1 MLFFHRKKIRFN
13 PIDPLDNGLREE
25 IAAERSEPDHFVLD
39 DLLDGTLAEKWEE
52 ILVDAKRDPDFVFVD
67 DES

>member
-1 MLFFHRKKIRFN
+1 MLFKHKKVRFK

-25 IAAERSEPDHFVLD
+25 IAAEQLEPDHFVLD

-52 ILVDAKRDPDFVFVD
+52 ILTDARRDPEFVFVD
-67 DES
+67 DDN

>member
-1 MLFFHRKKIRFN
+1 MLFRHKKVRFK

-25 IAAERSEPDHFVLD
+25 IAAEQLEPDHFVLD

-52 ILVDAKRDPDFVFVD
+52 ILTDARRDPEFVFVD
-67 DES
+67 DEN

>member
-1 MLFFHRKKIRFN
+1 MLFKHKKVRFK

-25 IAAERSEPDHFVLD
+25 IAAEQLEPDHFVLD

-52 ILVDAKRDPDFVFVD
+52 ILTDARRDPEFVFVD

>member
-1 MLFFHRKKIRFN
+1 MLFKHKKVRFK

-25 IAAERSEPDHFVLD
+25 IAAEQLEPDHFVLD

-52 ILVDAKRDPDFVFVD
+52 ILTDARRDPEFVFVD
-67 DES
+67 DEN